1 MWGEISVSTRPY
13 VSALTLYWRSL
24 NLARLKRTLC
34 VVHLVIL
41 TFFGDCG
48 MTPTILLL
56 YCVFLFVWYFS
67 QVIFFVSTKI
77 VFTLELRSRWKL
89 TEKESPACR
98 VGILCSAYHSSSYT
112 DRSSR
117 LPVYHFINRLACL
130 FFYDFS
136 TVGLEPKWPIRVYIL
151 WKNHDKKRHAHNTHN
166 DTQCSKKRG

>member
-1 MWGEISVSTRPY
+1 
-13 VSALTLYWRSL
+13 
-24 NLARLKRTLC
+24 
-34 VVHLVIL
+34 
-41 TFFGDCG
+41 

-67 QVIFFVSTKI
+67 QVLFFVSTKI

-98 VGILCSAYHSSSYT
+98 VGILWSAYHSSSYT

-136 TVGLEPKWPIRVYIL
+136 TVGLEPKWQIRVYIL
-151 WKNHDKKRHAHNTHN
+151 WKNHDKKKTRTQHAQWHTMF
-166 DTQCSKKRG
+166 QKKRLDWYYEGFDTFRIPQHKYTYIHTFVRER

>member
-1 MWGEISVSTRPY
+1 MCC
-13 VSALTLYWRSL
+13 ALSNL
-24 NLARLKRTLC
+24 NLFWRLWNDPYNLVVVLC
-34 VVHLVIL
+34 I
-41 TFFGDCG
+41 
-48 MTPTILLL
+48 
-56 YCVFLFVWYFS
+56 FVRWYFS
-67 QVIFFVSTKI
+67 QVLFYLSSKI
-77 VFTLELRSRWKL
+77 VLTLELRSRWKL

-151 WKNHDKKRHAHNTHN
+151 WKNHDKKKTRTQHAQWHTMF
-166 DTQCSKKRG
+166 QKKRLDWYYEGFDTIKIPQHKYTYIHTFVKER